1 MVLLNFPALG
11 KNGKWGRVSGNR
23 GVPALPS
30 QWKEI
35 HSGVF
40 RGYKGNSNARGESG
54 LEAGIRIIALGFFA
68 LSLSLFALYEGKRR
82 EREREREFF
91 EGKVIIL
98 V

>member
-82 EREREREFF
+82 ERER
-91 EGKVIIL
+91 VL
-98 V
+98 

>member
-82 EREREREFF
+82 ERERESSLKE
-91 EGKVIIL
+91 KS
-98 V
+98 

>member
-1 MVLLNFPALG
+1 MALLNFSPALEG
-11 KNGKWGRVSGNR
+11 EKKWGNR
-23 GVPALPS
+23 GAPPLPS
-30 QWKEI
+30 QRKEI

-40 RGYKGNSNARGESG
+40 RGYKGNSNARGRVPG

-68 LSLSLFALYEGKRR
+68 LYEGK
-82 EREREREFF
+82 REREREFF

>member
-23 GVPALPS
+23 GGPALPS

-82 EREREREFF
+82 ERER
-91 EGKVIIL
+91 VL
-98 V
+98 

>member
-68 LSLSLFALYEGKRR
+68 LSLSLFALYEGKRKER
-82 EREREREFF
+82 ERERER
-91 EGKVIIL
+91 VL
-98 V
+98 

>member
-68 LSLSLFALYEGKRR
+68 LSLSLSLLCMKGKGGR
-82 EREREREFF
+82 ERERESSLKE
-91 EGKVIIL
+91 KS
-98 V
+98 